1 MKLFTFE
8 QFVNESR
15 VTEALAVSNRGIS
28 GDTLLVSING
38 NEYGYGTMK
47 GGPDLEELSRKFSK
61 MMTFSVG
68 KALAWLKKNAELVK
82 GSAKNESEDI
92 EATVGE
98 LVYEGLEEFEN
109 QISEREVSAEERE
122 KLADKGYALPDGSFP
137 IANVEDLKNAIKA
150 YGRAKD
156 QAAAAKHIAKRA
168 KALGAED
175 LIPQSEDF
183 QKSLKESSI
192 NEDKV
197 KDMHDKASKLKS
209 ELAELK
215 SKKASPASI
224 AAKEEQLKRAAKA
237 LRNLKADAYESSVNE
252 AKFKPM
258 GLSKEETLKV
268 AKLYAE
274 AISKLEGKKCTVN
287 MDSLEEDSFDLDLP
301 GDEYAGGSYSIDSD
315 GNVYND
321 GMGVGMKTPP
331 IYGKY
336 DDSVATIVKNIKKVI
351 SELGWR

>member
-8 QFVNESR
+8 QFVNESSR
-15 VTEALAVSNRGIS
+15 VDEALAVSNRGIS

-109 QISEREVSAEERE
+109 EV
-122 KLADKGYALPDGSFP
+122 
-137 IANVEDLKNAIKA
+137 
-150 YGRAKD
+150 
-156 QAAAAKHIAKRA
+156 
-168 KALGAED
+168 
-175 LIPQSEDF
+175 
-183 QKSLKESSI
+183 

-224 AAKEEQLKRAAKA
+224 AAKQEQLKRAANA
-237 LRNLKADAYESSVNE
+237 LRNLKADAYESLDE
-252 AKFKPM
+252 AKYKPM

-274 AISKLEGKKCTVN
+274 AITKLEGKKCTVN

-336 DDSVATIVKNIKKVI
+336 DDSVATIVKNIQKLK
-351 SELGWR
+351 L